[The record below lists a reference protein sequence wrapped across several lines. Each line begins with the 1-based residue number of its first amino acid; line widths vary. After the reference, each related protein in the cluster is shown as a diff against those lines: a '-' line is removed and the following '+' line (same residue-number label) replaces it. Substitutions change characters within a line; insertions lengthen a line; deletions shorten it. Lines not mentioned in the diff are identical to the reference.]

1 MTVRNWKTY
10 KGWGDY
16 KGLYTK
22 QLSNNLRFLNSTL
35 VERKKTL
42 TRMNKYKPVPLIGKV
57 KLDKNNR
64 LTSQERIKQALRAF
78 DKTWKKEKV
87 QFTNRESAGI
97 KTTVRKISIL
107 KLRIKKLQK
116 EGKINRII

>member
-42 TRMNKYKPVPLIGKV
+42 TRMNKYKPAPLGMV

-64 LTSQERIKQALRAF
+64 LTSEERIQACLRQF
-78 DKTWKKEKV
+78 DKDWKK
-87 QFTNRESAGI
+87 
-97 KTTVRKISIL
+97 RKSSI
-107 KLRIKKLQK
+107 R
-116 EGKINRII
+116 